1 MAKEVVSVVK
11 LNLPAGAA
19 TPAPP
24 VGPALGQAGVNIMEF
39 VKAFNERTASLKG
52 STLPVEITVYKD
64 RSFTFVVKQ
73 PLASDLIKQAAGIQS
88 GSSNPLRNK
97 VGKITRQQL
106 REIARAQD
114 ARPERQRHR
123 SGDAHHRGHG
133 ALDGRRDRRLTKH
146 GGRGVC
152 SATTTGGNYERTHD

>member
-1 MAKEVVSVVK
+1 MAKEVINVVK

-64 RSFTFVVKQ
+64 RTFTFIVKQ
-73 PLASDLIKQAAGIQS
+73 PLASDLIRQAAGIQS
-88 GSSNPLRNK
+88 GSANPLRNK

-106 REIARAQD
+106 REIAERKMPDLNANDVD
-114 ARPERQRHR
+114 AAMRIIAGTAR
-123 SGDAHHRGHG
+123 SM
-133 ALDGRRDRRLTKH
+133 
-146 GGRGVC
+146 GV
-152 SATTTGGNYERTHD
+152 EIVD